1 MATDIQREYD
11 RLLAERD
18 KINAIRPDA
27 QGAYVVDGK
36 RLNVQE
42 YQNLKS
48 EAQKKLDAASTKL
61 KKEKGSASKTKES
74 INSLKK
80 QRNEQR
86 ELIRVLTTAVNQSTT
101 IPLADGSYV
110 QKTWTP
116 EEIADIQND
125 IDNANKKIEEFDKQI
140 QGATPTAA
148 MAGANIAL
156 AQEKGG
162 PVTPRKSNK
171 ANATKPLPQGIAG
184 PVLATGTGG
193 AAGGTGRATGGAA
206 GTGRGGKGGKGGK
219 VAAPPAN
226 WEAKFR
232 EFFPSQSW
240 LIDIDPVQYPG
251 LRKLLQE
258 AVVGQ
263 MWSSPEGQARFA
275 SQLDGT
281 DFYTFLRDNQVVR
294 TINTSVGDLGFD
306 STNFNKFVTS
316 AANFGWTGD
325 RLKQE
330 TYREA
335 FRKND
340 DGTYA
345 NSTARQRVVASN
357 DYKRIEGIA
366 RAYFN
371 PISEDMVAKTLTGE
385 MSTDDVDRQQRELAK
400 TKYAHLGGLLDQG
413 FTMSDLTQP
422 YQKIAGNL
430 LEKDPNTVDMTN
442 TDFEAA
448 YNYTDESGNKRLL
461 TSGEW
466 QRMIKSDAK
475 YGWQN
480 TDNAKQSAQRLALS
494 IAQSFGRLM

>member
-1 MATDIQREYD
+1 MAEVMDPMSFGTEEAEGRPVSSLTSAEIAAYLSRITELLRGRE
-11 RLLAERD
+11 E
-18 KINAIRPDA
+18 
-27 QGAYVVDGK
+27 
-36 RLNVQE
+36 
-42 YQNLKS
+42 NLKS
-48 EAQKKLDAASTKL
+48 APLNSPERTALLD
-61 KKEKGSASKTKES
+61 
-74 INSLKK
+74 
-80 QRNEQR
+80 EQR
-86 ELIRVLTTAVNQSTT
+86 SLIKRYMKIQAFMQAKFGTRTDIVNGQVKVDKTVDPNLLQTIATLENPDSDYRVTDNLYKSVGSQIALKGGTQQGNQPKDFAITVAPVQGQKPATTA
-101 IPLADGSYV
+101 A
-110 QKTWTP
+110 
-116 EEIADIQND
+116 
-125 IDNANKKIEEFDKQI
+125 
-140 QGATPTAA
+140 
-148 MAGANIAL
+148 
-156 AQEKGG
+156 
-162 PVTPRKSNK
+162 RRSNK

-184 PVLATGTGG
+184 PVLATGTSG
-193 AAGGTGRATGGAA
+193 AIAGTGRATGGAA
-206 GTGRGGKGGKGGK
+206 GTGRGGKGGKGNK

-345 NSTARQRVVASN
+345 NATARQRVIASN

-400 TKYAHLGGLLDQG
+400 TKYSHLSGLLDQG
-413 FTMSDLTQP
+413 FTMSDLAQP